1 MTSGDTAA
9 VRTELLQE
17 LLQLLLVLAKLVLIA
32 LGLILQ
38 ATKPKLHQVRTVTA
52 RNQPVGHQE
61 PDWVYDQKTNTGVY
75 AELTDS
81 QLRALNIE
89 PSRVSHLRVEP
100 GTNNA
105 TPVSS
110 GKHTL

>member
-1 MTSGDTAA
+1 M
-9 VRTELLQE
+9 
-17 LLQLLLVLAKLVLIA
+17 
-32 LGLILQ
+32 
-38 ATKPKLHQVRTVTA
+38 TA

-75 AELTDS
+75 AELSDS

-110 GKHTL
+110 SKHAL